1 MFILRQGQAHDAQAL
16 CTLIFATAPELLPV
30 VLGDKPCLKTYLAH
44 ALMLPNGQYS
54 AARHQVLVIH
64 DQQSQDEQVVGCIT
78 LWHDD
83 LGADFVNQTISAM
96 INVFTSEQLSQIA
109 RINEAILSVFVPP
122 SRNELALG
130 HISVS
135 PEYQGLGLGKK
146 LIAYGIRQAKLLG
159 KQQVVIDVDSDNEQA
174 VCFYESCDFMTTAS
188 TELALTGQTF
198 LRMVYRL

>member
-16 CTLIFATAPELLPV
+16 STLIFATAPELLPV
-30 VLGDKPCLKTYLAH
+30 VIGDKQCLKNYLAH

-54 AARHQVLVIH
+54 AARYQVLVIH

-83 LGADFVNQTISAM
+83 LGADFVNQTINAM
-96 INVFTSEQLSQIA
+96 INVFTSEQLTQIA
-109 RINEAILSVFVPP
+109 RINKTLLSVFVTP

-174 VCFYESCDFMTTAS
+174 VCFYESCDFMTIES
-188 TELALTGQTF
+188 TQLALTGQTF

>member
-16 CTLIFATAPELLPV
+16 STLIFVTAPELLPV
-30 VLGDKPCLKTYLAH
+30 VIGDKQCLKNYLAH

-54 AARHQVLVIH
+54 AARYQVLVIH

-83 LGADFVNQTISAM
+83 LGADFVNQTINAM
-96 INVFTSEQLSQIA
+96 INVFTSEQLTQIA
-109 RINEAILSVFVPP
+109 RINKTLLSVFVTP

-188 TELALTGQTF
+188 TQLALTGQTF